1 MCIVQPMSHVDCVHV
16 CCSPFSFKLFF
27 QVKFALCVREKFP
40 LQEGSFSPRDRDV
53 LGKLAM
59 EAVEG
64 GQGQS

>member
-1 MCIVQPMSHVDCVHV
+1 MLTVYMCAAALSASSC
-16 CCSPFSFKLFF
+16 FF